1 MLAFRPTEFA
11 AGLKTTYKAYLKQR
25 NFPKPDF
32 TFEDELLSRFG
43 RELPKST
50 KLHGG

>member
-25 NFPKPDF
+25 SFPKPDF
-32 TFEDELLSRFG
+32 TFEDELYPDSA